1 MFRPALMMMGLAL
14 LATPGRAA
22 EPDATPSETAPDT
35 GAKTDGGAEAAAE
48 PTAPAGFI
56 RMTVAGVMPSR
67 EGNAVV
73 LRDAAQE
80 VWLPIWI
87 GDAEAFSI
95 QMRLDRRRFQRPLTH
110 DLLDRVMREL
120 DGRLRKVQVDD
131 LRGNTFVGTIFI
143 VRGKRTIEVDAR
155 PSDAIALAV
164 GNRVPIFV
172 ARKVVERA
180 GVRKDEQPG
189 KPDAPGPPDK
199 WVPDG
204 EEHTL

>member
-1 MFRPALMMMGLAL
+1 MFRPALLMMGLAL
-14 LATPGRAA
+14 LSSPGRAA
-22 EPDATPSETAPDT
+22 EPDATASETAPDT
-35 GAKTDGGAEAAAE
+35 GAKVDGGAAAAAE
-48 PTAPAGFI
+48 PTAPAGFV

-67 EGNAVV
+67 AANAVV

-131 LRGNTFVGTIFI
+131 LKGNTFVGTIFI
-143 VRGKRTIEVDAR
+143 ARGERTIAVDAR

-172 ARKVVERA
+172 ARKVIERA
-180 GVRKDEQPG
+180 GVRKGEQPESPDV
-189 KPDAPGPPDK
+189 PDALA
-199 WVPDG
+199 PDG